1 MLLVIHGILRSN
13 SPKLMLASG
22 WCRIIIFPF
31 WEKHQQFL
39 NSKNR
44 NLFNLV
50 VKHFIS
56 QQNQELNKGEE
67 IQKVIK
73 EELQVIFDQIK
84 NYLLNP
90 LKMVNQPAVIFSW
103 SRFTKYLCRTFGCIY
118 NTVQSCCKTICEL
131 KQSSQSQSQYLIPSR
146 YILAI

>member
-1 MLLVIHGILRSN
+1 AGVESLYCAFS
-13 SPKLMLASG
+13 
-22 WCRIIIFPF
+22 PF

-103 SRFTKYLCRTFGCIY
+103 SRFTKYLC
-118 NTVQSCCKTICEL
+118 SCCKTICEL